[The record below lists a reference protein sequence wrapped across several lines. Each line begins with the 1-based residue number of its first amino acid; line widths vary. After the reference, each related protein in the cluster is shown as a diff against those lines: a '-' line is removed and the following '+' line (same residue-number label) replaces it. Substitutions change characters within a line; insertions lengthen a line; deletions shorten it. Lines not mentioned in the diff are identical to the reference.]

1 MGLTWLLEA
10 TAILLGGALNAGAMI
25 GLTSGITVNSLGS
38 AVSYLA
44 GGVASYL
51 FASIVYGIISPTHA
65 IFSKHSAP
73 WKDAKKASP
82 VAIGM
87 IVVGGI
93 VNGILFGL
101 LSASPMGGSDTTK
114 MAWNWLVGI
123 LGFFGV
129 QLFGYLGNL
138 VSGAA

>member
-25 GLTSGITVNSLGS
+25 GLTQGIAVNSLGS

-101 LSASPMGGSDTTK
+101 LSTSSAGGSA
-114 MAWNWLVGI
+114 MYWNWLVGI